1 MTEVQLWFCRELQ
14 PGRELPPAARATFHS
29 LTTLK
34 LTLRMSITTFKIQSA
49 LITIY
54 NNADNSGFLIF
65 QACTVAAL
73 PCQQQSHQKTKS
85 NSLKINTVKLLLI
98 YVVFTSQKPN
108 QGNTGERR
116 FRKQLLGDRERGFH
130 DKKKETRTTNPK
142 ASPRPAV
149 GLWDAPGEQAVV
161 RQVKHRWFWGLT
173 QPYLCN
179 IFLHSRFCKST
190 RQSNIQLPVK
200 ITRAVLGLLPQPKY
214 SNESVLELT
223 AHFSV

>member
-1 MTEVQLWFCRELQ
+1 MLCLLRKNQIRAIPEKEDLESSSSVTGKEDFMT
-14 PGRELPPAARATFHS
+14 
-29 LTTLK
+29 
-34 LTLRMSITTFKIQSA
+34 
-49 LITIY
+49 
-54 NNADNSGFLIF
+54 
-65 QACTVAAL
+65 
-73 PCQQQSHQKTKS
+73 
-85 NSLKINTVKLLLI
+85 
-98 YVVFTSQKPN
+98 
-108 QGNTGERR
+108 
-116 FRKQLLGDRERGFH
+116 
-130 DKKKETRTTNPK
+130 KKKETRTTNPK